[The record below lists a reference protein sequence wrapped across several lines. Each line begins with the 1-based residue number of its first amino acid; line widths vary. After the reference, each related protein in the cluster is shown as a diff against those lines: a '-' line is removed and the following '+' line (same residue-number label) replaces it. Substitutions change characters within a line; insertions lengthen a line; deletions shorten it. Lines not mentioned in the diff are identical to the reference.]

1 MRKTNLIFLAAL
13 FLMIALTVILD
24 GVNNQLTSYYAL
36 GGLIILGACGII
48 YSLWR
53 IQKMSG
59 VSWRESG
66 ERARRLLEQAENDN
80 LPEDYRQTRDL
91 YYDETA
97 RYD

>member
-1 MRKTNLIFLAAL
+1 MRKINIIGLVAFTFMVAITIFD
-13 FLMIALTVILD
+13 VI
-24 GVNNQLTSYYAL
+24 GNQKTSYLAL
-36 GGLIILGACGII
+36 GGLIALAVCAII

-59 VSWRESG
+59 VSWKESG
-66 ERARRLLEQAENDN
+66 ERARWLLEQAENDN